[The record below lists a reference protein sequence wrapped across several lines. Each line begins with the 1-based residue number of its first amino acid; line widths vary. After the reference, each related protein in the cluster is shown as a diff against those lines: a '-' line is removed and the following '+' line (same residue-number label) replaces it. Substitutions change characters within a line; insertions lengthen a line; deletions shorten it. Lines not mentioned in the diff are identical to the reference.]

1 MPRGRGVDA
10 EETRRTIV
18 DVAYRLFM
26 EQGYQAVSTR
36 QIADV
41 CGLTQSALYYHF
53 ANKQVLYAE
62 VIKEELGRM
71 HAALARMAGRD
82 DYLEERLRRVGRYIS
97 LAHGR
102 MDLHRMFSDIEHEMD
117 PAARQELEAAFF
129 SGVIDPIAS
138 IFEQGLRLGNLR
150 SPGQGGIDP
159 IKASFLL
166 LGMLDPEASKTEGDR
181 SDAQHADS
189 IVGILLHGLLA
200 QPAPEGPSDHPGSS

>member
-1 MPRGRGVDA
+1 MSRGRGVDA

-18 DVAYRLFM
+18 DVAHRLFM

-71 HAALARMAGRD
+71 HAALARIAGRD

-102 MDLHRMFSDIEHEMD
+102 MDLHRMFSDIEHELD
-117 PAARQELEAAFF
+117 AAARQELEAAFF
-129 SGVIDPIAS
+129 GGVIAPIAS
-138 IFEQGLRLGNLR
+138 IFEQGLRLGTIR
-150 SPGQGGIDP
+150 DPGQGGIDP
-159 IKASFLL
+159 VKASFLL
-166 LGMLDPEASKTEGDR
+166 LGMLDPEASRAEGDR
-181 SDAQHADS
+181 PDPQHADS
-189 IVGILLHGLLA
+189 IVGILLHGLLVGTA
-200 QPAPEGPSDHPGSS
+200 PQRPADTLNTS